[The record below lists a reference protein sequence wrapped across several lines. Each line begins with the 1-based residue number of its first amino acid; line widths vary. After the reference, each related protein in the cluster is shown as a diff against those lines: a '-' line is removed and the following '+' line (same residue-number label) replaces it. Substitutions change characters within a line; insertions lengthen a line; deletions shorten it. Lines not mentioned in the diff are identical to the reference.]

1 MLIGLPLELSG
12 DFVPVCSQTRD
23 SVGVTV
29 QGVVVVDS
37 REQLGPDATLFHE
50 EKFEN
55 QARGRGRFVW
65 IVRFHPD

>member
-1 MLIGLPLELSG
+1 M
-12 DFVPVCSQTRD
+12 
-23 SVGVTV
+23 TV